1 MKIDINKK
9 YRYRSGESARV
20 ICIDACESYP
30 VIAIDEAGD
39 PTTHTAD
46 GRYHENGE
54 DDSDLIEVREPREW
68 WAVVYDEKGIG
79 GRLYPVQQ
87 IGEDEK
93 PICHQIRVR
102 EIID

>member
-9 YRYRSGESARV
+9 YRYRSGEPVRV
-20 ICIDACESYP
+20 ICIDACELYP

-46 GRYHENGE
+46 GRCFE
-54 DDSDLIEVREPREW
+54 DEESDNDLIEVREQREFRLSVKRGQAW
-68 WAVVYDEKGIG
+68 IYDRG
-79 GRLYPVQQ
+79 
-87 IGEDEK
+87 DENRGWE
-93 PICHQIRVR
+93 IIRVR